1 MRYQIFI
8 FALFFLALEA
18 CREHDNNYGTKGL
31 RIEQDEKAGTI
42 AIYHMDGKS
51 PILVQHAKPGFR
63 PYLHPIVAPD
73 GKGVLTE
80 YSPGH
85 HKHQT
90 GLYWGF
96 TRVNGRDYFHHPE
109 SDYWKRVS
117 AKVIAGDSIGKEVR
131 WQTVYDLLD
140 EKGNAVLTE
149 TLNWIMKED
158 SNRYL
163 IELEWNGE
171 ARTDVTIGKY
181 DYGGLFLRM
190 PWKEGIKGEVVNA
203 ARQHNERAEG
213 QRAMWV
219 DVGIQVQGR
228 DDLAHIAIFD
238 HPDNK
243 GYPQMWRVD
252 GQLGVGPA
260 PARAGDLQIKK
271 GETETIR
278 HQLVV
283 YTGELNDVALTGAWS
298 TFTGQD
304 YSTYKLWEIAQREGR

>member
-1 MRYQIFI
+1 MRCHLLLLTLIILTLQ
-8 FALFFLALEA
+8 A
-18 CREHDNNYGTKGL
+18 CRTADSNYGSSGL
-31 RIEQDEKAGTI
+31 RIEQDERSGTI
-42 AIYHMDGKS
+42 SIYHTDGSS
-51 PILVQHAKPGFR
+51 PILVQKADSGFR

-73 GKGVLTE
+73 GKGILTE

-109 SDYWKRVS
+109 SDYWKRIS
-117 AKVIAGDSIGKEVR
+117 AKIIPVDSTLKMVK

-140 EKGNAVLTE
+140 STGSAVLRE
-149 TLNWIMKED
+149 TQNWTMKED
-158 SNRYL
+158 SGRYL
-163 IELEWNGE
+163 IALEWNGE
-171 ARTDVTIGKY
+171 AKTDVTIGKY

-203 ARQHNERAEG
+203 ARQHNEKAEG

-219 DVGIQVQGR
+219 DVGMQVEGR

-252 GQLGVGPA
+252 GQLGIGPA
-260 PARAGDLQIKK
+260 RSRAGDWQIKQ

-283 YTGELNDVALTGAWS
+283 YTGELNDVELTETWS
-298 TFTGQD
+298 AFTGQD
-304 YSTYKLWEIAQREGR
+304 YNAYKLWEIGRAHV